1 MNRIEM
7 YASSAHLKQ
16 GLHRVLA
23 VAHSLASPVTPAVD
37 ACWWHLV
44 DPAEQADARA
54 HRLSLET
61 LASVFSRPAVQ
72 RICDEARRCLGLLAL
87 DHEAVAAAFRAAII
101 SGRAHRAHFGRD
113 VYGTR
118 NKVLWDH
125 LCADFGAAV
134 ASRYGETLGDGAVD
148 RDASRPSADALA
160 TLATLTAFDTSPDGP
175 DHQHC
180 VDWLVDQLEALG
192 FEVETMGHDLGRPL
206 VVARRPAR
214 GLAGH
219 VALYGHYDV
228 TPFGREQKWRHP
240 PRTLTDTDG
249 RLFARGVADNKGPL
263 ACRLAALRHLDRTPA
278 LTWFVQG
285 EEETGSAVARTL
297 LPSLMASLRPTLWLD
312 ETGYHDHEDGTL
324 RLIARTIGPS
334 DRDAPVD
341 AALGELLRGLRGL
354 ASRWGVAA
362 RHEQRGLNKSAV
374 AGGCPF
380 DRNLPQGARYAALG
394 VNDSGARIHGLNE
407 SVPAWPFPLH
417 AAQLDV
423 VFRWAHH
430 TAEEEA
436 R

>member
-7 YASSAHLKQ
+7 YASSAQLKQ

-23 VAHSLASPVTPAVD
+23 VAHSLTAPTPPDRCVA
-37 ACWWHLV
+37 WWDLV
-44 DPAEQADARA
+44 PPTQQADARA
-54 HRLSLET
+54 HRLSLES
-61 LASVFSRPAVQ
+61 LASVFARPAVQ
-72 RICDEARRCLGLLAL
+72 RVCDEARRRLGLPAL
-87 DHEAVAAAFRAAII
+87 DHDAVAAAFRAAII

-113 VYGTR
+113 VYGTS
-118 NKVLWDH
+118 NKLVWDR

-134 ASRYGETLGDGAVD
+134 AARYGESLGDDAVD
-148 RDASRPSADALA
+148 RDGSRPSADALE

-175 DHQHC
+175 DHQRC

-206 VVARRPAR
+206 VVARRPAQ

-240 PRTLTDTDG
+240 PRELTDADG

-263 ACRLAALRHLDRTPA
+263 ACRLAALRQFDRTPA
-278 LTWFVQG
+278 LTWFLQG
-285 EEETGSAVARTL
+285 EEETGSTVARTL
-297 LPSLMASLRPTLWLD
+297 LPSLMAPVHPTLWLD

-324 RLIARTIGPS
+324 RLIARTMGAS
-334 DRDAPVD
+334 DRDAPLD
-341 AALGELLRGLRGL
+341 TALVELLQGLRGL

-380 DRNLPQGARYAALG
+380 DRNLPVGARYAALG
-394 VNDSGARIHGLNE
+394 VNDSAARIHGLNE

-417 AAQLDV
+417 VAQLDV
-423 VFRWAHH
+423 VFHWAHH
-430 TAEEEA
+430 IDEEEV
-436 R
+436 